1 MTTSRLY
8 GSKIFLKMPKY
19 FIKLSL
25 HLQLVCDE
33 TQNSAPRVRNDRIN
47 DDRYSGRYAEDERQ
61 TSRLAAT
68 TKDQAPTNVNQHACN
83 AQLRGYNKES
93 IKE

>member
-1 MTTSRLY
+1 MAELPGFYSVSTSNLVVAWILPMYLY
-8 GSKIFLKMPKY
+8 RSKIFLKVPKY

-47 DDRYSGRYAEDERQ
+47 DDRYSGGYAEDERP
-61 TSRLAAT
+61 TSPISR
-68 TKDQAPTNVNQHACN
+68 H
-83 AQLRGYNKES
+83 
-93 IKE
+93 